1 MTINPEAQNGD
12 TLFNYVTAVIANDI
26 NTGDNE
32 YIVFTTVNDRNSIYT
47 QIGSGNA

>member
-1 MTINPEAQNGD
+1 MTIDPETQNGD
-12 TLFNYVTAVIANDI
+12 TLFNYVSAVVDNDT

-32 YIVFTTVNDRNSIYT
+32 YIVFTTANSRNSIYT